1 MSLLY
6 VHEIGPKEA
15 PAILFL
21 HGLGLSHTMWHPQF
35 ERLGDFYHCL
45 APDLPE
51 CGNSVDIGPFSL
63 KEAAQLVISTL
74 REYVPKGVTHVVGL
88 SLGGAVALQM
98 LYEAPEVVDHL
109 MISGMART
117 LPPPLGAIGRLNGH
131 ILHLA
136 SHERLAEFLLE
147 AYDNIPH
154 AERRLLL
161 ADLRIVKPE
170 AIGRFL
176 QAMTNWKLLYNA
188 QTPILAAAG
197 RLEAFVTQQA
207 VYEMKRRIPCV
218 QGALI
223 PGASHFW
230 NLEFPDLFTQT
241 VRAWIEDEPL
251 PNRVLPI

>member
-6 VHEIGPKEA
+6 VREMGPKEA

-51 CGNSVDIGPFSL
+51 CGNSGEISPFKL
-63 KEAAQLVISTL
+63 KEAAQLVISVV
-74 REYVPKGVTHVVGL
+74 REHVPKGVAHVVGL
-88 SLGGAVALQM
+88 SLGGGVAFQM
-98 LYEAPEVVDHL
+98 LREEPEVVDHL
-109 MISGMART
+109 MISGTART
-117 LPPPLGAIGRLNGH
+117 LPPTLNAIQRLNGH

-147 AYDNIPH
+147 SYHIPH

-161 ADLRIVKPE
+161 ADLRTVKPE

-176 QAMTNWKLLYNA
+176 QGMVRWELPHNGQA
-188 QTPILAAAG
+188 PILAVAG
-197 RLEAFVTQQA
+197 RQEAFVNQQA
-207 VYEMKRRIPCV
+207 VYEMKRT
-218 QGALI
+218 I
-223 PGASHFW
+223 PGAKGALVPGAGHFW

-251 PNRVLPI
+251 PNRLLHV